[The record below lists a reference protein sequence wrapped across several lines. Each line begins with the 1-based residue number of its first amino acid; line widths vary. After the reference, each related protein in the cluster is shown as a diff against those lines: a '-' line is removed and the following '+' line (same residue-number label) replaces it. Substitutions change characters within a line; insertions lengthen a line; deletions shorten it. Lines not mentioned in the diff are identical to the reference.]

1 MKLSKAQETNAS
13 AFVEWVN
20 SFERLSH
27 SCTQIT
33 DLSDGIILFEV
44 LAHIDAKWFKLI
56 RSADLSDNWV
66 LKFNNLKKLNKLVT
80 RYYEEVLG
88 QQDFNEKMPPI
99 NLTAIAKDADVDEI
113 LKLSYPNLASM
124 LLWFALNR

>member
-1 MKLSKAQETNAS
+1 
-13 AFVEWVN
+13 
-20 SFERLSH
+20 
-27 SCTQIT
+27 
-33 DLSDGIILFEV
+33 
-44 LAHIDAKWFKLI
+44 LI

-88 QQDFNEKMPPI
+88 QQEFSDKIPSI

-113 LKLSYPNLASM
+113 LKLCQLVIVIAVLNDNNSIYIEKMQSLSQSSQH
-124 LLWFALNR
+124 ALMVCIEQVRIAALSSSCKAIRD